1 MNAKVINIWGWRRPK
16 KLDEPYCA
24 IPMRVKLRNGWGY
37 WDLRG
42 GCFRRLTEDV
52 TMLVD
57 WIGENEQELY
67 GRLDDGR
74 RICIDSRAVIGPA

>member
-1 MNAKVINIWGWRRPK
+1 MNDKVIDIREWKRPRK
-16 KLDEPYCA
+16 PIEPCG
-24 IPMRVKLRNGWGY
+24 IPMRVKLRSGWGY

-42 GCFRRLTEDV
+42 GCFRRLTQDV

-57 WIGENEQELY
+57 WIGENEQQLY

-74 RICIDSRAVIGPA
+74 RICIDSLAVIGPA

>member
-1 MNAKVINIWGWRRPK
+1 MTAKVIDIWKWRRPR
-16 KLDEPYCA
+16 KLGEPYCA
-24 IPMRVKLRNGWGY
+24 IPMRVKLRSGWGY